1 MTLQFHPQ
9 AKGNTQSG
17 HDHGEM
23 IAKIAKRCESVTR
36 YFVLAP
42 AALQTIGLVLF
53 VKKSSF
59 FEKV

>member
-1 MTLQFHPQ
+1 MTLHSFIQ

-17 HDHGEM
+17 HDRGEM
-23 IAKIAKRCESVTR
+23 IAKMAKRCESVTR

-42 AALQTIGLVLF
+42 AADNRARALCQ
-53 VKKSSF
+53 KKSSF